1 VQPDDF
7 SHDEKPPVVS
17 ERLRLELALLKSRS
31 SESKRGAGEKRG
43 RGGGPRVLVVSADQ
57 DTRIY
62 LLRCLRTQRRPAV
75 RATGAKDGVAAIEK
89 IRTHLPDL
97 FVLDVAGRSVAM
109 LRHALHGDATLRTV
123 PVVLVTGGTVDVV
136 EPGAAMRVDAV
147 LEMPF
152 NARRMHALIRNLLPR
167 RAAGKPSENEAR
179 KP

>member
-31 SESKRGAGEKRG
+31 SESKRGAGEKR
-43 RGGGPRVLVVSADQ
+43 
-57 DTRIY
+57 
-62 LLRCLRTQRRPAV
+62 
-75 RATGAKDGVAAIEK
+75 
-89 IRTHLPDL
+89 
-97 FVLDVAGRSVAM
+97 RSVAM